1 MNNYELTVEKGE
13 GYDLNRS
20 LFERLVLKGYPHQT
34 LHTQHRM
41 RPEISALVRHLTY
54 PNLLDAP
61 KTQDRPPIRG
71 LRDNI
76 VFINHNHLED
86 GCSQIIDCHDLGS
99 SSSKQNLFEAKMVL
113 KIVKYLAQQGYGSS
127 QMVVLTPYLAQLHK
141 LQRELKNEMDPVLND
156 LDSHELIRAG
166 LLTPEEAISRKPPF
180 LRLATIG
187 MNISMNLIFFI
198 QF

>member
-1 MNNYELTVEKGE
+1 
-13 GYDLNRS
+13 
-20 LFERLVLKGYPHQT
+20 
-34 LHTQHRM
+34 
-41 RPEISALVRHLTY
+41 
-54 PNLLDAP
+54 
-61 KTQDRPPIRG
+61 
-71 LRDNI
+71 
-76 VFINHNHLED
+76 
-86 GCSQIIDCHDLGS
+86 
-99 SSSKQNLFEAKMVL
+99 MVL

-166 LLTPEEAISRKPPF
+166 LLTPEEAISRKPSF

-187 MNISMNLIFFI
+187 MNISVNLIFFI

>member
-1 MNNYELTVEKGE
+1 
-13 GYDLNRS
+13 
-20 LFERLVLKGYPHQT
+20 
-34 LHTQHRM
+34 
-41 RPEISALVRHLTY
+41 
-54 PNLLDAP
+54 
-61 KTQDRPPIRG
+61 
-71 LRDNI
+71 
-76 VFINHNHLED
+76 
-86 GCSQIIDCHDLGS
+86 
-99 SSSKQNLFEAKMVL
+99 MVL